1 MSDTSLLQR
10 TDIAAT
16 ETASPAA
23 KRTRILLV
31 EGDGFTRI
39 VLLLRLRLA
48 GFGVDF
54 TSNGNLGLSKLRS
67 CHPDVLLVELKL
79 CGLSGLE
86 LIKAARAEPAFA
98 DKPIYVFTHVEKMS
112 RAARKELKLL
122 ATRIFDKASIS
133 REALVQNFATEFLG
147 WQSPVATAPQGTPG
161 RSEPNPSNEMVLPG
175 MLKEIVDGVREQSE
189 LLVKAEEPAA
199 RGPITTELL
208 SRVSSLASCAEAAGL
223 PALTR
228 HAQALEQ
235 YLKELAAYPAGWTDT
250 APMTITKAIEAMH
263 RISTDPKSEQK
274 LSKFKAITVDESPA
288 SSQALLEAL
297 KKADFEPVSFTEPP
311 LARAHLENNRTNVVV
326 VNLVLPEAHGLA
338 LADIGR
344 LPLHS
349 QTAVVL
355 GTESADTAHLGDRL
369 PARSP
374 SLDTET
380 VMLAEF
386 VLRALNEVQGEK
398 TETPKG
404 KSVKPTPVKPASPK
418 AAPALPRVNVAAAF
432 AGQDGFEM
440 FARQVKQEDP
450 AIAQTHT
457 PLAAAPAESCPEQM
471 PWRTPGP
478 SRNDGASER
487 PIRPR
492 LMPSEYLQAE
502 APQFGGGSI
511 ISEAFLRAQPASAN
525 EDGQL
530 RSLAPMPEAPAPDA
544 THNEERPLE
553 AFPTAGLPVE
563 APEAAEPETVDS
575 QAGPAT
581 WLAAAA
587 GEVEQTVP
595 NQYLSANAETQEPA
609 PSPLPEQI
617 VQHDE
622 EAMSHNL
629 QSTSVQWGPAGDTRQ
644 LSPQAEGQSQEDLAA
659 RTSAAELALYEAQA
673 EIARR
678 DQAIEELEKQL
689 AATAPH
695 LATAEQSP
703 GASAAEQA
711 AQARCAELEQEVATL
726 RQAFEHFDGNLGQ
739 EHQAATEAV
748 QKVHELETKLQQATA
763 QLQHAQAE
771 AASHREAASLA
782 GQESQTAR
790 QDAEARA
797 GELEKQLD
805 ILRLAHQETAARLA
819 QEQKARTEA
828 ANRIKHLEAQVPP
841 AEDPNH
847 PVPQAVAA
855 LAKVTAELAKER
867 GERQRSEQRAA
878 DLNKRLQAL
887 HEDLRGHLKTQQED
901 QHRLATLE
909 EQERQARL
917 ALEQRSA
924 ELEQLQDERK
934 LAEQELEKQKDFN
947 DQLRKQL
954 SFYEGANKEFDG
966 SRQQLQSRLEANLN
980 AARENE
986 ARRQQEIAEQRQVSE
1001 NLEKAKRDLQD
1012 EARKRQALQQELQ
1025 SAQAALQERE
1035 TKLQNETAERLR
1047 LKQALDAYQHNLQ
1060 DGSERD
1066 LEISKLQSALH
1077 HEQLERQRQEAQV
1090 ARMRRSA
1097 VDSAN
1102 AARAVRTSL
1111 RRQIREPVDNLAVS
1125 AQTLLEKETGEE
1137 QRKLIEAVLRDVLLV
1152 QTRLRESEPAATPE
1166 SSI

>member
-112 RAARKELKLL
+112 RAARKEVKLL
-122 ATRIFDKASIS
+122 ATKIFDKATIS

-147 WQSPVATAPQGTPG
+147 WQSPVATAPQGTGG
-161 RSEPNPSNEMVLPG
+161 RAQANPSNEIVVPG

-199 RGPITTELL
+199 RGPIATELL

-228 HAQALEQ
+228 HAQALEH
-235 YLKELAAYPAGWTDT
+235 YLKELAANPAGWTDT
-250 APMTITKAIEAMH
+250 ATTTITTAIEAMH
-263 RISTDPKSEQK
+263 RISTDPKAEQK
-274 LSKFKAITVDESPA
+274 LSKFKAVTVDESPA
-288 SSQALLEAL
+288 SSQALNEAL

-311 LARAHLENNRTNVVV
+311 LARAHLETSRTNLVV

-338 LADIGR
+338 LADIRR

-349 QTAVVL
+349 HTAVVL

-386 VLRALNEVQGEK
+386 VLRALNEVQSEK
-398 TETPKG
+398 TETAKG
-404 KSVKPTPVKPASPK
+404 KSAKPAPVKPASPK

-432 AGQDGFEM
+432 AGQDGFEL

-450 AIAQTHT
+450 AVAQTHT
-457 PLAAAPAESCPEQM
+457 PLAAAPAESYPEQM
-471 PWRTPGP
+471 PWRAPGP
-478 SRNDGASER
+478 SRKDGASER

-525 EDGQL
+525 EDEQV
-530 RSLAPMPEAPAPDA
+530 RSLAPVPEAPPPDA
-544 THNEERPLE
+544 TLNEERPLE

-563 APEAAEPETVDS
+563 APEAAEPETVEG

-587 GEVEQTVP
+587 GEVEQTIP
-595 NQYLSANAETQEPA
+595 NQFLSANPETQEPA
-609 PSPLPEQI
+609 PSPLPEQL

-644 LSPQAEGQSQEDLAA
+644 LSPQADGQPHEDLAA
-659 RTSAAELALYEAQA
+659 RASAAELALYEAQA

-689 AATAPH
+689 T
-695 LATAEQSP
+695 ATAEQSP

-748 QKVHELETKLQQATA
+748 QKVQDLETKLQQATA

-771 AASHREAASLA
+771 AAKHREAASLA

-909 EQERQARL
+909 EQERQTRL

-934 LAEQELEKQKDFN
+934 LTEQELEKQKDFN

-1035 TKLQNETAERLR
+1035 AKLQNETAERLR

-1152 QTRLRESEPAATPE
+1152 QTRLRESEPAATTE
-1166 SSI
+1166 SSA